1 MPDKSL
7 GNGADSS
14 PSLTKSLELT
24 HWRERLRVWCWL
36 AIGYVAI
43 AGLALLPILAL
54 LGLALYVFPWLQG
67 AAMALLIL
75 VVIFYGIAFFR
86 ALQRPAEYGLEEA
99 LALRK
104 QDAPGLYALI
114 DSVRDCI
121 GGPKLSRVILSKR
134 LNASISQRASFPWLG
149 KTQQTMEIGLP
160 LLCLLPVGQVGAII
174 AHEFGHLMGKHGLL
188 NKRIQDL
195 RQLLIRLEENL
206 AEFGESSSLYWR
218 WFHRVSCSC
227 LHLFLR
233 WYVPR
238 LDARSFA
245 VQRAGEYVADQVA
258 TRWRG
263 GRIIIQALYSLELAG
278 CYLHQEFWP
287 RLWAEA
293 RYSSMPCGAPFSQLT
308 SGKGI
313 GDLGPE
319 QATEW
324 IYHALRAPTGEEDTH
339 PSLHDR
345 VSRLGANT
353 RTLRGC
359 SLIGGVPHQLFS
371 EPFLQDAAAKMD
383 AQWLKNAEP
392 DWAHHH
398 QDWKETVAAYESLRL
413 RATTQRLSA
422 RDWLAMSD
430 KSRRLGAHSWVE
442 ELQQAHALAPDN
454 PDVLY
459 AIGLARQEQGRLEV
473 AAEYLQQ
480 AIELDPMET
489 LRCSRALT
497 RLSLARGDMLTA
509 ARHRLRA
516 DAAARLQKDIDT
528 EFGTVYEGDDL
539 ALHGLPLYRIRQVE
553 RDLRAISHYAEQ
565 IWLVKKQS
573 RIDGG
578 FSRYVLVV
586 VTGVRGG
593 RYVLDRLLMRG
604 GRRQEICQRMAANLS
619 PNLPT
624 VPLWHF
630 CTAETPLAQRL
641 AKSEMLPLK

>member
-1 MPDKSL
+1 MPDKSPL
-7 GNGADSS
+7 NGTDSS
-14 PSLTKSLELT
+14 TSLIKSLELT
-24 HWRERLRVWCWL
+24 HWQERLRIWHWL

-43 AGLALLPILAL
+43 AGLVLLPILAL
-54 LGLALYVFPWLQG
+54 LGLAVYVFPGLQG
-67 AAMALLIL
+67 AAMALLVL

-99 LALRK
+99 LVLREK
-104 QDAPGLYALI
+104 DAPGLYALI
-114 DSVRDCI
+114 NSVRDCL
-121 GGPKLSRVILSKR
+121 GGPELRRVVLSKR

-160 LLCLLPVGQVGAII
+160 LLCLLPAGQVGAII
-174 AHEFGHLMGKHGLL
+174 AHEFGHLRGQHGLL

-195 RQLLIRLEENL
+195 RQLVIRLEENL
-206 AEFGESSSLYWR
+206 AEFDEFSLHHWR
-218 WFHRVSCSC
+218 WFHRFSCSG

-258 TRWRG
+258 ARWS
-263 GRIIIQALYSLELAG
+263 GRRTIIQALYSLELAG

-293 RYSSMPCGAPFSQLT
+293 RYSSMPCGAPFSQLS
-308 SGKGI
+308 SGKCMD
-313 GDLGPE
+313 DLAPE

-324 IYHALRAPTGEEDTH
+324 VYHALRTPTSEEDTH

-353 RTLRGC
+353 RTLRVC
-359 SLIGGVPHQLFS
+359 SLLGGVPHQLFS
-371 EPFLQDAAAKMD
+371 EPFLQDAVAKMD

-413 RATTQRLSA
+413 RATIQRWSA

-430 KSRRLGAHSWVE
+430 KSKRLGESSWEE
-442 ELQQAHALAPDN
+442 ELQHAYALAPDN

-459 AIGLARQEQGRLEV
+459 AIGLARQQQGKLEV
-473 AAEYLQQ
+473 AAECLQQ
-480 AIELDPMET
+480 VIKLDPMEA

-516 DAAARLQKDIDT
+516 DAEARLHKDIDT
-528 EFGTVYEGDDL
+528 EFGTVYESDDL
-539 ALHGLPLYRIRQVE
+539 VPHGLPLYRIRQIQRE
-553 RDLRAISHYAEQ
+553 LRAISHYAEH

-578 FSRYVLVV
+578 FSRYAFVV
-586 VTGVRGG
+586 VTGTRGW
-593 RYVLDRLLMRG
+593 RYALDRLLMRG
-604 GRRQEICQRMAANLS
+604 GRRQDICRRLAANLR
-619 PNLPT
+619 PDLPAM
-624 VPLWHF
+624 PLWHF
-630 CTAETPLAQRL
+630 CTVGTPLAQWL